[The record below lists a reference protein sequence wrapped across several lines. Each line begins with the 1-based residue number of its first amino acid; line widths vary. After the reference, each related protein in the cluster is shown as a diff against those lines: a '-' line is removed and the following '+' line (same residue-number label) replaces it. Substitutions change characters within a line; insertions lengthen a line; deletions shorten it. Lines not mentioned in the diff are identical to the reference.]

1 MSSMLSFTIG
11 ALLPLAAILLPP
23 AAIRIPVTFV
33 AVIVA
38 LCLTGALSAHLG
50 RSPKGRAIVR
60 LVTGGTLAMVVTY
73 GSASCW
79 TSPSCDVAAALASA
93 TNVTR

>member
-1 MSSMLSFTIG
+1 MG
-11 ALLPLAAILLPP
+11 RGDVVDAVVHDRCAAPPAAILLPP

-50 RSPKGRAIVR
+50 RSPKGRAILR

-73 GSASCW
+73 VIGELL
-79 TSPSCDVAAALASA
+79 DVA
-93 TNVTR
+93 VT